1 MKYKLPFDDY
11 INEQLGESEPVVPSY
26 IWENIR
32 EERNKK
38 RPVVFWIWFKKYGF
52 VLMSA
57 LLLMLVGGYFYF
69 NKNESK
75 SIANKNLSVK
85 TDFNQKNNL
94 GSKELSS
101 ENNNESEKK
110 SGFIQKEKNNP
121 IVNAENNS
129 IINLE
134 TNNAEHSTTIDLE
147 NRKNNN
153 RLHRKPNQN
162 FKNSEVTND
171 KELGFNNNHNKH
183 KTTKA
188 NKSSRIINGE
198 MGDLSQEL
206 IDNSDSEKTLT
217 LNPIVENLSLLTNK
231 KEFTQK
237 IKVIKEIKL
246 SIPCPGS
253 KINEAANKQYIDFY
267 ASPDYVFRQFS
278 DTPNSAYLKMR
289 KESTTFSSA
298 YSFGIRYTKVFGN
311 GLNIRAG
318 LNYSQINEKFKFVQ
332 GNIVNVLYIINVT
345 GDTIGSYQTIS
356 TRYKTTYNKYRTLD
370 VPITIGYEMSKG
382 KWFIN
387 FNTGIIVNA
396 YSWNKGEVLNKALQ
410 PVNINA
416 GDSSTPYQFKTN
428 IGIGGLGA
436 VSFYYTINKK
446 YKLFAEPYFRYN
458 FSTMSKSELTLKQK
472 YHTTGIKFGLRIDF

>member
-26 IWENIR
+26 IWDNIR

-52 VLMSA
+52 VLLSA
-57 LLLMLVGGYFYF
+57 LLLMLTGGYFYF

-75 SIANKNLSVK
+75 SIPNKDVSAK
-85 TDFNQKNNL
+85 TDLNQKNNFASTKL
-94 GSKELSS
+94 TS
-101 ENNNESEKK
+101 EKNNEIKNK
-110 SGFIQKEKNNP
+110 SGFNQTQKNNME
-121 IVNAENNS
+121 VNADNTS

-134 TNNAEHSTTIDLE
+134 SSNAEHSTTLDLGDL
-147 NRKNNN
+147 KNNN
-153 RLHRKPNQN
+153 RLHRKLNRTQ
-162 FKNSEVTND
+162 KNSEVTND
-171 KELGFNNNHNKH
+171 KETGFNNNHKKY

-188 NKSSRIINGE
+188 NKSSRIVNGD

-206 IDNSDSEKTLT
+206 INNSDSEKSLT
-217 LNPIVENLSLLTNK
+217 PVVEKLSLLTSK

-237 IKVIKEIKL
+237 IKAIKEIKL

-278 DTPNSAYLKMR
+278 DTPNSTYLKMR

-382 KWFIN
+382 KWCIN
-387 FNTGIIVNA
+387 FNTGIIINA
-396 YSWNKGEVLNKALQ
+396 YSWNKGEVLNKSLQ

-416 GDSSTPYQFKTN
+416 GDSITPYQFKTN

-436 VSFYYTINKK
+436 VSFDYTINKK